1 MGLPA
6 STSPQT
12 ASSTSVRNTQ
22 VASQASVAHGSAGS
36 AEKAGVTHE
45 SDFAESLAESAQQA
59 STNQSKAQL
68 ESSAPV
74 STGVNELPESA
85 GLGSLGEESLD
96 AELNAEL
103 SSEPNTGSNTE
114 LNVDL
119 AAGVSAEPPVL
130 VTDSEPDVLTGID
143 ALAEP
148 ATQLWHWH
156 YSRGAVSEQIGST
169 AFGEIAAMADA
180 MAGKTSG
187 KTNGE
192 ADQMPTVN
200 AQTTASPTASH
211 QGVAAPGQ
219 VVSAADATAQAEG
232 ALLQV
237 ARAVASSARSDAAA
251 ERRVSFSSTFT
262 ESGQAPI
269 TQLAAN
275 KVLLQQLASGSTSA
289 VTATVKVEE
298 SSHSLTTSGAQLT
311 STQGRAS
318 VPVHEWAPVVVDSTN
333 KAQLGA
339 QLLHTLKEKVELQL
353 NQEVQQ
359 ARIKLDPPEMGR
371 LELSIRLEG
380 DKLHI
385 HIAAS
390 QGAVRD
396 ALNAHAD
403 RLRNDLLPHH
413 NGGVEVSVGQEGQP
427 QKSPSSHLENAIL
440 MAEQGSA
447 ELEQKQQAG
456 AGWINTLV

>member
-1 MGLPA
+1 MMGLPA

-22 VASQASVAHGSAGS
+22 VASQASVAHGPAGS
-36 AEKAGVTHE
+36 AEKAGVSHE

-68 ESSAPV
+68 ESSAPA

-85 GLGSLGEESLD
+85 GLGSLSEESPD
-96 AELNAEL
+96 AEL

-114 LNVDL
+114 PNVDL
-119 AAGVSAEPPVL
+119 DAGVSVEPPVL

-156 YSRGAVSEQIGST
+156 YSRGAGSENIGST
-169 AFGEIAAMADA
+169 AFGEMAAMADA
-180 MAGKTSG
+180 MASKTSA

-192 ADQMPTVN
+192 AGQMPTVN
-200 AQTTASPTASH
+200 AQTTASQTASH
-211 QGVAAPGQ
+211 PGVAAPGQ
-219 VVSAADATAQAEG
+219 VVSAADATGQAEG

-237 ARAVASSARSDAAA
+237 ARAVTTSARSDAAA

-289 VTATVKVEE
+289 VTATVNVEE

-311 STQGRAS
+311 STPGRAS

-413 NGGVEVSVGQEGQP
+413 SGGVEVSVGQEGQP

-456 AGWINTLV
+456 AGWINALV

>member
-1 MGLPA
+1 MMGLPA
-6 STSPQT
+6 SAGPQT
-12 ASSTSVRNTQ
+12 ASQASGRNSQ
-22 VASQASVAHGSAGS
+22 VAAQTPAANGFADQADVSN
-36 AEKAGVTHE
+36 E
-45 SDFAESLAESAQQA
+45 SDFAESLAESVQQA
-59 STNQSKAQL
+59 SSNQSKAPL
-68 ESSAPV
+68 EASAPKTTV
-74 STGVNELPESA
+74 VNDMNESA
-85 GLGSLGEESLD
+85 ASGLLGEET
-96 AELNAEL
+96 LNAEL
-103 SSEPNTGSNTE
+103 GADPNVDSNAE

-119 AAGVSAEPPVL
+119 VAGVSTELPL
-130 VTDSEPDVLTGID
+130 FVTASELDVLANAD

-156 YSRGAVSEQIGST
+156 YSRGVGSEQIGST
-169 AFGEIAAMADA
+169 AFGKMAAMVDA

-187 KTNGE
+187 EAGE
-192 ADQMPTVN
+192 MPTAN
-200 AQTTASPTASH
+200 AQAAASQAAIAQTALGQVVSEP
-211 QGVAAPGQ
+211 VVPGQ
-219 VVSAADATAQAEG
+219 VVSGQAASKADATVHAEG
-232 ALLQV
+232 ALLQ
-237 ARAVASSARSDAAA
+237 AASATA
-251 ERRVSFSSTFT
+251 ERRLGFSATVI
-262 ESGQAPI
+262 ESSQAPI

-275 KVLLQQLASGSTSA
+275 KVLQQQLASGSTSI
-289 VTATVKVEE
+289 ATVKVEE
-298 SSHSLTTSGAQLT
+298 ASHSLTSSGAHVT
-311 STQGRAS
+311 SHLGRAS
-318 VPVHEWAPVVVDSTN
+318 VPIHEWAPVAVDSTN

-413 NGGVEVSVGQEGQP
+413 SGGVEVSVGQDDASPQEDNSQDETHQGEGTI
-427 QKSPSSHLENAIL
+427 SIAEREAAALERQGASVRGWVNA
-440 MAEQGSA
+440 
-447 ELEQKQQAG
+447 
-456 AGWINTLV
+456 LV

>member
-1 MGLPA
+1 MMGLPA

-22 VASQASVAHGSAGS
+22 VASQASVAHGPAGS
-36 AEKAGVTHE
+36 AEKAGVSHE

-68 ESSAPV
+68 ESSAPA

-85 GLGSLGEESLD
+85 GLGSLSEESPD
-96 AELNAEL
+96 AEL

-114 LNVDL
+114 PNVDL
-119 AAGVSAEPPVL
+119 DAGVSVEPPVL

-156 YSRGAVSEQIGST
+156 YSRGAGSENIGST
-169 AFGEIAAMADA
+169 AFGEMAAMADA
-180 MAGKTSG
+180 MASKTSA

-192 ADQMPTVN
+192 AGQMPTVN
-200 AQTTASPTASH
+200 AQTTASQTASH
-211 QGVAAPGQ
+211 PGVAAPGQ
-219 VVSAADATAQAEG
+219 VVSAADATGQAEG

-237 ARAVASSARSDAAA
+237 ARAVTTSARSDAAA

-289 VTATVKVEE
+289 VTATVNVEE

-311 STQGRAS
+311 STPGRAS

-413 NGGVEVSVGQEGQP
+413 SGGVEVSVGQEGQP
-427 QKSPSSHLENAIL
+427 KKSPSSHLENAIL

-456 AGWINTLV
+456 AGWINALV